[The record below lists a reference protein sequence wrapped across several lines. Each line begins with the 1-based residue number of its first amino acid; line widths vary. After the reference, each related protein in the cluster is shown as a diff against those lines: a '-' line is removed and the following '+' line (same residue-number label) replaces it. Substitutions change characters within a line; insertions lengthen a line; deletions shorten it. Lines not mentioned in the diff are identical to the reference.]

1 MNDSLDKKVLN
12 HLKSIGGS
20 TAWMM
25 RFAIG
30 EDRPTISKCLQR
42 LKRKGL
48 VAAVGSYWKAT
59 SNG

>member
-1 MNDSLDKKVLN
+1 MNDLLDKKVLK

-30 EDRPTISKCLQR
+30 EDRPTISKSLQR
-42 LKRKGL
+42 LKRKRL
-48 VAAVGSYWKAT
+48 VAANGFYWKAVT
-59 SNG
+59 HG